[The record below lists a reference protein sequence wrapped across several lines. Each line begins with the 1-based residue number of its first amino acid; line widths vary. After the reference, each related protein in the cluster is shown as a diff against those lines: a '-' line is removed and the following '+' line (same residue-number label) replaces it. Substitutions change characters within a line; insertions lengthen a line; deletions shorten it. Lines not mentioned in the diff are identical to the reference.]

1 MMYEGAV
8 HVPLI
13 LNWPGVLPAG
23 ERRSHLVSLVDL
35 CATFMDAAGMPDLPR
50 SQGSTLLPLAHGDA
64 GAAGRGWA
72 LCEYRDSGHPYEPPV
87 HVTMLRRGRHKLIV
101 HHGAPATARAR
112 TGELYDLEA
121 DPGELRN
128 LWDDPTSR
136 GVRTDLQEALLDT
149 LVATEDRS
157 QPREAYW

>member
-1 MMYEGAV
+1 
-8 HVPLI
+8 
-13 LNWPGVLPAG
+13 
-23 ERRSHLVSLVDL
+23 
-35 CATFMDAAGMPDLPR
+35 
-50 SQGSTLLPLAHGDA
+50 
-64 GAAGRGWA
+64 
-72 LCEYRDSGHPYEPPV
+72 
-87 HVTMLRRGRHKLIV
+87 MLRRGRHKLIV
-101 HHGAPATARAR
+101 HHRAPATARAR

-128 LWDDPTSR
+128 LWDDPASR